1 MIYKIQITTLAEEN
15 LLWDDFSQR
24 FSWLRER
31 GYILDVNRMVSENSD
46 TLLLDL
52 VIQGENTDIFMKD
65 EDIVYIFKH
74 QISEFLAEHILNDW
88 ENKMVRREISKRTR
102 HIDVQDQEIVMQKA
116 IDFLQRCNSNE
127 SINLLFNYGRKN
139 KISHK
144 IMDYIYTN
152 DRLVIEGLINF
163 CMQDYLNELR
173 FAVDLAC
180 EELNNEKEYND
191 FIKLLRYFV
200 DTQTPR
206 TREVNLLMD
215 KDGLFILWDGEGVS
229 IDEKIVN
236 YYSNEMLYNDI
247 SLDDILVSILIT
259 ISPRRI
265 ILHNAA
271 SDHSEP
277 VKIIRQVF
285 GDRIKDCQGCER
297 CLQKKGRGNEQTP
310 LN

>member
-1 MIYKIQITTLAEEN
+1 MIYKMQIATLAEEN
-15 LLWDDFSQR
+15 LLWDDFSHR

-31 GYILDVNRMVSENSD
+31 GYVLDINRLVCQNSD
-46 TLLLDL
+46 TMLLDL
-52 VIQGENTDIFMKD
+52 IIQGDNNDLFMKD
-65 EDIVYIFKH
+65 EDIIYIFKH
-74 QISEFLAEHILNDW
+74 QISEFLAEHILHDW
-88 ENKMVRREISKRTR
+88 EDKMVRREISKRTR
-102 HIDVQDQEIVMQKA
+102 HLDDEDQEIVLQKA
-116 IDFLQRCNSNE
+116 MDFLQRCNSNE

-144 IMDYIYTN
+144 IMDHIYMH
-152 DRLVIEGLINF
+152 DKLVIEGLLNF

-191 FIKLLRYFV
+191 FVKLLRYFV

-206 TREVNLLMD
+206 MREVNLLMD
-215 KDGLFILWDGEGVS
+215 KDGLFFLWDGEGAD
-229 IDEKIVN
+229 IDEKIVS

-259 ISPRRI
+259 VSPRRI

-271 SDHSEP
+271 SDNSEP
-277 VKIIRQVF
+277 VKVIRQVF
-285 GDRIKDCQGCER
+285 GDRIKDCSGCER
-297 CLQKKGRGNEQTP
+297 CLNREGELKKRH
-310 LN
+310 

>member
-1 MIYKIQITTLAEEN
+1 MIYKMQITTLAEDN
-15 LLWDDFSQR
+15 LLWNDFSHR

-31 GYILDVNRMVSENSD
+31 GYILDVNRNVNDKSD
-46 TLLLDL
+46 VLLLDL
-52 VIQGENTDIFMKD
+52 VIQGDNTDIYMRD

-74 QISEFLAEHILNDW
+74 QISEFLAEHILHDW
-88 ENKMVRREISKRTR
+88 EDKMVRREIARRTR
-102 HIDVQDQEIVMQKA
+102 HIDAQDQEIVLHKA
-116 IDFLQRCNSNE
+116 IEFLQRCNTNE

-139 KISHK
+139 KISHR

-152 DRLVIEGLINF
+152 DKLVIEGLINF

-206 TREVNLLMD
+206 LREVNLLMN
-215 KDGLFILWDGEGVS
+215 KDGMFFLWDGDGVN
-229 IDEKIVN
+229 IDEKIIN

-259 ISPRRI
+259 VSPRRI
-265 ILHNAA
+265 ILHNPS
-271 SDHSEP
+271 SDYSEP

-285 GDRIKDCQGCER
+285 GERIKECEGCER
-297 CLQKKGRGNEQTP
+297 CLQNREGERSKHH
-310 LN
+310 

>member
-1 MIYKIQITTLAEEN
+1 MIYKMQIATLAEEN
-15 LLWDDFSQR
+15 LLWDDFSHR
-24 FSWLRER
+24 FGWLRER
-31 GYILDVNRMVSENSD
+31 GFVLQINREVCPNSN

-52 VIQGENTDIFMKD
+52 VIEGDNNDLFMKD

-74 QISEFLAEHILNDW
+74 QISEFLAEHILHDW

-102 HIDVQDQEIVMQKA
+102 HLNGEELKIVWHKA
-116 IDFLQRCNSNE
+116 MDFLQRCNTND

-144 IMDYIYTN
+144 IMDHIYHY
-152 DRLVIEGLINF
+152 DKLVIEGLINF
-163 CMQDYLNELR
+163 GMQDYWNELR

-191 FIKLLRYFV
+191 FVRLLRYFV

-206 TREVNLLMD
+206 MPEVNLRMD
-215 KDGLFILWDGEGVS
+215 QDGLFFLWDGNGAD
-229 IDEKIVN
+229 IDEKIIN
-236 YYSNEMLYNDI
+236 YYSNELLYNDI

-265 ILHNAA
+265 ILHNSN
-271 SDHSEP
+271 SDNSEP
-277 VKIIRQVF
+277 VKVIRQVF
-285 GDRIKDCQGCER
+285 GERIKDCGGCER
-297 CLQKKGRGNEQTP
+297 CRQHQEGERNKSN
-310 LN
+310 

>member
-1 MIYKIQITTLAEEN
+1 MIYKMQITTLAEEN

-24 FSWLRER
+24 FSWLSER
-31 GYILDVNRMVSENSD
+31 GYMLDVNRIVCNKSD

-52 VIQGENTDIFMKD
+52 IIQGENADIYMRE
-65 EDIVYIFKH
+65 EDIIYIFKH
-74 QISEFLAEHILNDW
+74 QISEFLAEHILHDW

-102 HIDVQDQEIVMQKA
+102 HIDAQDQEIVLQKA
-116 IDFLQRCNSNE
+116 IDFLKHCNTNE

-144 IMDYIYTN
+144 IMDYIYVN
-152 DRLVIEGLINF
+152 DQLVIEGLINF

-200 DTQTPR
+200 DSQSPR
-206 TREVNLLMD
+206 MREVNLLMD
-215 KDGLFILWDGEGVS
+215 KDGLFFLWDGEGVN
-229 IDEKIVN
+229 IDEKIIN

-259 ISPRRI
+259 VSPRRI
-265 ILHNAA
+265 VLHNAS
-271 SDHSEP
+271 SDYSEP

-285 GDRIKDCQGCER
+285 GERIKECGGCER
-297 CLQKKGRGNEQTP
+297 CLQNREGE
-310 LN
+310 LNKHH

>member
-1 MIYKIQITTLAEEN
+1 MIYKMQIATLAEEN
-15 LLWDDFSQR
+15 LLWDDFAPR
-24 FSWLRER
+24 FCWLRER
-31 GYILDVNRMVSENSD
+31 GYILEVNRNICSSSD
-46 TLLLDL
+46 TLRIDL
-52 VIQGENTDIFMKD
+52 VIQGENNDIFMKD
-65 EDIVYIFKH
+65 EDIIYIFKH
-74 QISEFLAEHILNDW
+74 QISEFLAEHILCDW
-88 ENKMVRREISKRTR
+88 EHKMVRREISKRTR
-102 HIDVQDQEIVMQKA
+102 HIDVQDQETVLRKA
-116 IDFLQRCNSNE
+116 IDFLQRCNTSD

-144 IMDYIYTN
+144 IMDHIYAN
-152 DRLVIEGLINF
+152 DNLVIEGLINF

-200 DTQTPR
+200 DTQSPR
-206 TREVNLLMD
+206 MREVNLLMD
-215 KDGLFILWDGEGVS
+215 KDGLFYLWDGAGIN

-259 ISPRRI
+259 ISPQRI
-265 ILHNAA
+265 ILHNSS
-271 SDHSEP
+271 SDNSEP

-285 GDRIKDCQGCER
+285 GERIKDCSGCER
-297 CLQKKGRGNEQTP
+297 CARSREGE
-310 LN
+310 LNKHH

>member
-1 MIYKIQITTLAEEN
+1 Q
-15 LLWDDFSQR
+15 
-24 FSWLRER
+24 
-31 GYILDVNRMVSENSD
+31 V
-46 TLLLDL
+46 
-52 VIQGENTDIFMKD
+52 
-65 EDIVYIFKH
+65 
-74 QISEFLAEHILNDW
+74 SEFLAEHILHDW
-88 ENKMVRREISKRTR
+88 EDRMVRREISKRVR
-102 HIDVQDQEIVMQKA
+102 HIESQDQEVILRKA
-116 IDFLQRCNSNE
+116 IEFLQHCNSND

-144 IMDYIYTN
+144 IMDHIYSH
-152 DRLVIEGLINF
+152 DKLVIEGLINF

-191 FIKLLRYFV
+191 FVKLLRYFV
-200 DTQTPR
+200 DNQTPR

-215 KDGLFILWDGEGVS
+215 KDGLFFLWDGDGVD
-229 IDEKIVN
+229 IDEKIIN

-265 ILHNAA
+265 ILHNTANEN
-271 SDHSEP
+271 SEP

-285 GDRIKDCQGCER
+285 GERIRDCTGCER
-297 CLQKKGRGNEQTP
+297 CAHNGEGGMHKHN
-310 LN
+310 

>member
-1 MIYKIQITTLAEEN
+1 MIYKMQITTLAEEN

-24 FSWLRER
+24 FSWLSER
-31 GYILDVNRMVSENSD
+31 GYILDVNRIVSNKSD

-52 VIQGENTDIFMKD
+52 VIQGENTDIYMRE

-74 QISEFLAEHILNDW
+74 QISEFLAEHILHDW
-88 ENKMVRREISKRTR
+88 EDKMVRREISKRTR
-102 HIDVQDQEIVMQKA
+102 HIDVQDQEIILQKA
-116 IDFLQRCNSNE
+116 IDFLQHCNTND

-144 IMDYIYTN
+144 IMDYIYGN
-152 DRLVIEGLINF
+152 DKLVIEGLINF

-206 TREVNLLMD
+206 MREVNLLMD
-215 KDGLFILWDGEGVS
+215 KDGLFFLWDGDGVN
-229 IDEKIVN
+229 IDEKIIN

-259 ISPRRI
+259 VSPRRI
-265 ILHNAA
+265 VLHNAS
-271 SDHSEP
+271 SDYSEP

-285 GDRIKDCQGCER
+285 GERIKECGGCER
-297 CLQKKGRGNEQTP
+297 CLKNREGE
-310 LN
+310 LNKHH

>member
-1 MIYKIQITTLAEEN
+1 MIYKMQIATLAEDN
-15 LLWDDFSQR
+15 LLWNDFAPR

-31 GYILDVNRMVSENSD
+31 GYVLDVSRLVCENSD

-52 VIQGENTDIFMKD
+52 IIQGENNDLFMKD
-65 EDIVYIFKH
+65 EDIIYIFKH
-74 QISEFLAEHILNDW
+74 QVSEFLAEHILHDW
-88 ENKMVRREISKRTR
+88 EDRMVRREISKRVR
-102 HIDVQDQEIVMQKA
+102 HIESQDQEVILRKA
-116 IDFLQRCNSNE
+116 IEFLQHCNSND

-144 IMDYIYTN
+144 IMDHIYSH
-152 DRLVIEGLINF
+152 DKLVIEGLINF
-163 CMQDYLNELR
+163 SMQDYLNELR

-191 FIKLLRYFV
+191 FVKLLRYFV
-200 DTQTPR
+200 DNQTPR

-215 KDGLFILWDGEGVS
+215 KDGLFFLWDGDGVD
-229 IDEKIVN
+229 IDEKIIN

-265 ILHNAA
+265 ILHNTANEN
-271 SDHSEP
+271 SEP

-285 GDRIKDCQGCER
+285 GEKIRDCAGCER
-297 CLQKKGRGNEQTP
+297 CTHNGEGGVHKHN
-310 LN
+310 

>member
-1 MIYKIQITTLAEEN
+1 MIYKMQIATLAEEN
-15 LLWDDFSQR
+15 LLWDDFAPR
-24 FSWLRER
+24 FCWLRER
-31 GYILDVNRMVSENSD
+31 GYILEINRIVCENSD
-46 TLLLDL
+46 TLLIDL
-52 VIQGENTDIFMKD
+52 AIQGENNDIFMKD
-65 EDIVYIFKH
+65 EDIIYIFKH
-74 QISEFLAEHILNDW
+74 QISEFLAEHILRDW
-88 ENKMVRREISKRTR
+88 EHKMVRREISKRTR
-102 HIDVQDQEIVMQKA
+102 HIDMQDQEIVLRKA
-116 IDFLQRCNSNE
+116 IDFLQRCNTND

-144 IMDYIYTN
+144 IMDHIYTN
-152 DRLVIEGLINF
+152 DNLVIEGLINF

-200 DTQTPR
+200 DAQTPR
-206 TREVNLLMD
+206 MREVNLLMD
-215 KDGLFILWDGEGVS
+215 PDGLFYLWDGEGIN

-265 ILHNAA
+265 ILHNSI
-271 SDHSEP
+271 SDKSEP

-285 GDRIKDCQGCER
+285 GERIKDCSGCER
-297 CLQKKGRGNEQTP
+297 CAKSREGE
-310 LN
+310 LNKHH